1 MRNKPAG
8 AATHSA
14 SGLTARPLTTVLPT
28 SSGIAW
34 VPSGSTRSS
43 QPANVDHTTPW
54 TGTSPPL
61 PASTSRTVT
70 RAPRGL
76 TCTIGSLPPQ
86 LVSQTT
92 SAPTRM
98 LPPAPMSS
106 GSGTEAVTR
115 LVVGSTRHSRSPASR
130 SPTTHT
136 PLGPTPTAAGRLPRS
151 GILATTRL
159 LSGSTRISM
168 ILPGVDV
175 SAQHAVHTAPPP
187 TATEA
192 GTGPIGTVATTSLV
206 CGSIRARPTPA
217 TAPQTAPPPTASPV
231 TQACHGPV
239 PAIVAT
245 TRLVFGSTLET
256 VQSCAAQTAPRPT
269 ATASTGPPRSTL
281 AATGAC
287 GEGKVGERSAG
298 SPGGAV
304 TGEVARL
311 TSAPTTCPAMSSTPS
326 SATTPATLLSRRR
339 DSLGISGAQG
349 CRDRAG
355 PDGRTGS
362 GGGGRRRPLRP
373 GRALPLARAA
383 AEDHRRAD
391 HQHDPDVGV
400 EDGRA
405 GRPVVL
411 AQRLVEAGPGVVF
424 DRLHDPAH
432 LEVALGVAGVDDRQ
446 GDPGLAL
453 HVAVL
458 LPGPGVGH
466 ADPPAVPP
474 EPHGVGLHRA
484 VGPDGG
490 QVRDEGE
497 LEQVLEAG
505 RDRHCLLVHDR
516 PPVSGGWG
524 SAGLVLVVLVLVVP
538 AEHGVHVHLGA
549 FSTAGEDN
557 ATPGADR
564 DRARRGRIVGDAVQ
578 VHLVGGR
585 REVEPVAA
593 PGEIEVDLAGGRT
606 DVDVLGGLLERHGH
620 PAGAGARGKRL
631 SEPPAARD
639 RPGPAGEVHRAA
651 DALHRHGSSAAADGH
666 GGAGGHLRAED
677 DRTAEAD
684 AWAPRVEL
692 QRVAPHCV
700 LDPRLDQGV
709 APLPER
715 EAVAAVAA
723 HGRDRAGV
731 GDQAM
736 ATSRRYGM
744 CLCGPSPARE
754 VLEVL
759 QAGLR
764 ALVEQAKGQHVP

>member
-1 MRNKPAG
+1 MRNKPVG

-14 SGLTARPLTTVLPT
+14 SEPTARPLTTVLPT
-28 SSGIAW
+28 SSGTAW

-106 GSGTEAVTR
+106 GSATEALTR
-115 LVVGSTRHSRSPASR
+115 LVVGSTRHSRWPASR

-298 SPGGAV
+298 SPG
-304 TGEVARL
+304 
-311 TSAPTTCPAMSSTPS
+311 
-326 SATTPATLLSRRR
+326 
-339 DSLGISGAQG
+339 
-349 CRDRAG
+349 
-355 PDGRTGS
+355 
-362 GGGGRRRPLRP
+362 
-373 GRALPLARAA
+373 
-383 AEDHRRAD
+383 
-391 HQHDPDVGV
+391 
-400 EDGRA
+400 
-405 GRPVVL
+405 
-411 AQRLVEAGPGVVF
+411 VVF

-516 PPVSGGWG
+516 PPVSGCWG

-593 PGEIEVDLAGGRT
+593 LGEIEVDLAGGRT

-639 RPGPAGEVHRAA
+639 RPGPAGEVDLPA
-651 DALHRHGSSAAADGH
+651 DVVHLDRGGDGLGDEIALHAGDPDLPGPGGH
-666 GGAGGHLRAED
+666 PHGAGGL
-677 DRTAEAD
+677 
-684 AWAPRVEL
+684 
-692 QRVAPHCV
+692 
-700 LDPRLDQGV
+700 LDG
-709 APLPER
+709 
-715 EAVAAVAA
+715 
-723 HGRDRAGV
+723 
-731 GDQAM
+731 
-736 ATSRRYGM
+736 
-744 CLCGPSPARE
+744 C
-754 VLEVL
+754 
-759 QAGLR
+759 
-764 ALVEQAKGQHVP
+764 